1 MNIHFTQEN
10 HKPVAV
16 EAMVTNLTRSGSAF
30 ARDLSSNRDIFISAN
45 MVQRHRV
52 DRGEKL
58 IAMTVPSRAYLTWRP
73 EHGTIQPAELF
84 AIHVMS
90 HDEYQELTDSQPDEI
105 IEEETLEDRILSI
118 LQNGPA
124 TASAITDIIDDGTRI
139 QTVFDTLC
147 AMHRDGEV
155 CRATIKARECQKQA
169 SRVVWALTIHE
180 LTPSQAKIH
189 E

>member
-1 MNIHFTQEN
+1 MNIHVAHAN
-10 HKPVAV
+10 SKPVAV

-30 ARDLSSNRDIFISAN
+30 ARDLGSNRDIFISAN

-52 DRGEKL
+52 ERGERL
-58 IAMTVPSRAYLTWRP
+58 IVMTVPSRAFLTWRP

-90 HDEYQELTDSQPDEI
+90 ADEYQELTDSQPDEI
-105 IEEETLEDRILSI
+105 VEEESLEDRIMSI
-118 LQNGPA
+118 LENGPA
-124 TASAITDIIDDGTRI
+124 TASAITGIIDDGTRI
-139 QTVFDTLC
+139 QTVFDALC
-147 AMHRDGEV
+147 ALHRDGEV

>member
-58 IAMTVPSRAYLTWRP
+58 IVMTVPSRAYLTWRP
-73 EHGTIQPAELF
+73 EHGTIQPSS
-84 AIHVMS
+84 ICCC
-90 HDEYQELTDSQPDEI
+90 
-105 IEEETLEDRILSI
+105 LSEFI
-118 LQNGPA
+118 ML
-124 TASAITDIIDDGTRI
+124 
-139 QTVFDTLC
+139 
-147 AMHRDGEV
+147 
-155 CRATIKARECQKQA
+155 
-169 SRVVWALTIHE
+169 
-180 LTPSQAKIH
+180 
-189 E
+189 